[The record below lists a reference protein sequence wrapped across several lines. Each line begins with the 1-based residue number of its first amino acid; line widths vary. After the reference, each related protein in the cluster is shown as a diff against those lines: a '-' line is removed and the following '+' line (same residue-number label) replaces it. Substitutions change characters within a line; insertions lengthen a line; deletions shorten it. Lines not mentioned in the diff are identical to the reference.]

1 MIELG
6 SDSFDTCKREY
17 THLNTS
23 YNLGKKDRFVL
34 EQRYCTKP
42 PIFAGVVTLFVSCYY
57 QDAFVTPG
65 I

>member
-1 MIELG
+1 MSI
-6 SDSFDTCKREY
+6 F
-17 THLNTS
+17 HLNTS
-23 YNLGKKDRFVL
+23 YNLGKKDRFGL